1 MHSLNL
7 RNRRHKSEG
16 DELRGEQPSH
26 PKFSR
31 ATWVAVAVGGSAVLG
46 AGVSMYGAN
55 RQAQDNRAAQD
66 QNAALQR
73 DQNNASWT
81 SWLLSKGIQPS
92 SPVTA
97 GTIPTAGN
105 FTAAN
110 TRLPLWATMQRPTMN
125 VPQPANGA
133 GKGAFVTFAK

>member
-1 MHSLNL
+1 MSFL
-7 RNRRHKSEG
+7 
-16 DELRGEQPSH
+16 
-26 PKFSR
+26 
-31 ATWVAVAVGGSAVLG
+31 ATGGTLLAGGAITGGTIAAG
-46 AGVSMYGAN
+46 AGLAGAGLSLYGAN
-55 RQAQDNRAAQD
+55 RQAQANQAAQD
-66 QNAALQR
+66 QNAQLQR

-110 TRLPLWATMQRPTMN
+110 TRLPLWATIQRPTMN
-125 VPQPANGA
+125 VPSAANGGA
-133 GKGAFVTFAK
+133 GKNPFVTFAK